1 MKTNL
6 YLPDNINMRKA
17 FAAIESGR
25 KVVQA
30 KLKAHHSMSKHELA
44 DLFREAI
51 RPITLTV
58 RDPKLTAKSGR
69 IEITIY
75 SEDEIFDMRS
85 FWPKADHLRNIVL
98 DVVGLQH
105 SALSIRYVH
114 TRRMTRIDVDFSW
127 REVLWSESA
136 EGLLF

>member
-1 MKTNL
+1 MRTNL
-6 YLPDNINMRKA
+6 FLPDNINMRKA
-17 FAAIESGR
+17 FAAIEAGR

-30 KLKAHHSMSKHELA
+30 KLKAHHSLSKHELA

-51 RPITLTV
+51 RPITQTV

-85 FWPKADHLRNIVL
+85 FWSKADHLRNIVL
-98 DVVGLQH
+98 DVVGLPH
-105 SALSIRYVH
+105 SCSLSIGHFLRLSSSH
-114 TRRMTRIDVDFSW
+114 S
-127 REVLWSESA
+127 SN
-136 EGLLF
+136 

>member
-1 MKTNL
+1 MRTNL

-17 FAAIESGR
+17 FAAIEAGR
-25 KVVQA
+25 KVVQT
-30 KLKAHHSMSKHELA
+30 KLKAHHSLSKHELA

-85 FWPKADHLRNIVL
+85 FWSKADHLRNIVL

>member
-1 MKTNL
+1 MRTNL
-6 YLPDNINMRKA
+6 FLPDNINMRKA
-17 FAAIESGR
+17 FAAIEAGR

-30 KLKAHHSMSKHELA
+30 KLKAHHTLSEYEIA
-44 DLFREAI
+44 DLFCEAI
-51 RPITLTV
+51 RPITQTV

-69 IEITIY
+69 IDITIY
-75 SEDEIFDMRS
+75 ADDETFDMRS
-85 FWPKADHLRNIVL
+85 FWFKANFLRIIISYE
-98 DVVGLQH
+98 VGLDY